1 MIFIRACSLHYQALT
16 RVGLGFEEAVGRR
29 PARAKR
35 LEPAP
40 ELTPF
45 LAHVRNMRGRR
56 LYKIWYVPRRP
67 HDLPEGALPLQLQLK
82 LACKYVPGTY

>member
-16 RVGLGFEEAVGRR
+16 RVGLGFEEAVDRR
-29 PARAKR
+29 PARAKH

-56 LYKIWYVPRRP
+56 LYKIRYVPRREGLIAGSSP
-67 HDLPEGALPLQLQLK
+67 ASISILPAPSSS
-82 LACKYVPGTY
+82 